1 MHLYFYFLEYMEEN
15 KFDTL
20 WGRGIF
26 TIKSMS
32 CCQMFRNK
40 CVSIT
45 ANGLDRNGYELVRGM
60 SNITHTYTYFH
71 YCYLT
76 PLFASPPVLPFKRH
90 LPLAIILFEAVVSV
104 LFKMNLIFR
113 LRVHSP
119 NISSSYKFIK
129 FL

>member
-1 MHLYFYFLEYMEEN
+1 
-15 KFDTL
+15 
-20 WGRGIF
+20 
-26 TIKSMS
+26 MS

-60 SNITHTYTYFH
+60 SNIAHTYTYFH

-90 LPLAIILFEAVVSV
+90 LPLAIILFEMVVSV
-104 LFKMNLIFR
+104 LFNMNLIF
-113 LRVHSP
+113 LLSVHSSNHP
-119 NISSSYKFIK
+119 SNKKKISSMTKYMIFLSFINRERDK
-129 FL
+129 NMYYMKLTKY